1 VSFVDRKY
9 PDIVRDV
16 LTNLTQGVAGEVHR
30 VTYDPNAR
38 PIQVPDVVLARRPVK
53 RVSIVEGFIAG
64 AASDDPPVPFT
75 FGLNDY
81 ELVPNPADPDD
92 LSTIR
97 FLPFGKRPAPDTDL
111 RINYYPR
118 TTAPAPIT
126 DLNVGSV
133 VRTLLEAFAKEQA
146 IHYAQLNIAYDSA
159 FAETATGSSLD
170 RVVALLGY
178 KRFRAGRPV
187 GTVIFSRRAGAVGE
201 ITIPAGTP
209 TTDTADKVRY
219 ETVESRLMRAGET
232 TAEIAVRGSTE
243 NTPPVE
249 ANVLTVIQRAIAGLD
264 TAVNER
270 PTSRA
275 TDDES
280 DTELRA
286 RTRDALISSNKGT
299 VGALRNGLLQLPDV
313 RDVKIVEMPNGVP
326 GEVALNISLAQGVAT
341 QGDELPDAVKA
352 RIEELRPAG
361 IRIISG
367 KAGMSDLTAKVQLTL
382 AGSQLAKAEISKV
395 QDQVRKTLVSEIAK
409 RGVGDKVRV
418 KPLVAAVL
426 KDERIVDA
434 NILLATKGSMTPAVS
449 GDLEPAPGAAVQL
462 DPANISF
469 DPEIFDQPLAAGQAT
484 AVDVSAKIGLVL
496 QGSVTV
502 ATTRSLLTAKLKSA
516 FGSVAVDTSIDV
528 NFLLNALRDDANYT
542 LDPMKLQVTLTSAQQ
557 FVQIMQG
564 SSSFRVQATHKF
576 EVKDVEVDT

>member
-1 VSFVDRKY
+1 
-9 PDIVRDV
+9 V
-16 LTNLTQGVAGEVHR
+16 L
-30 VTYDPNAR
+30 PN
-38 PIQVPDVVLARRPVK
+38 
-53 RVSIVEGFIAG
+53 G
-64 AASDDPPVPFT
+64 
-75 FGLNDY
+75 
-81 ELVPNPADPDD
+81 
-92 LSTIR
+92 
-97 FLPFGKRPAPDTDL
+97 
-111 RINYYPR
+111 
-118 TTAPAPIT
+118 
-126 DLNVGSV
+126 
-133 VRTLLEAFAKEQA
+133 
-146 IHYAQLNIAYDSA
+146 H
-159 FAETATGSSLD
+159 
-170 RVVALLGY
+170 
-178 KRFRAGRPV
+178 
-187 GTVIFSRRAGAVGE
+187 
-201 ITIPAGTP
+201 
-209 TTDTADKVRY
+209 
-219 ETVESRLMRAGET
+219 
-232 TAEIAVRGSTE
+232 
-243 NTPPVE
+243 
-249 ANVLTVIQRAIAGLD
+249 
-264 TAVNER
+264 
-270 PTSRA
+270 
-275 TDDES
+275 
-280 DTELRA
+280 
-286 RTRDALISSNKGT
+286 
-299 VGALRNGLLQLPDV
+299 V
-313 RDVKIVEMPNGVP
+313 RDVKIVEMPSGVP
-326 GEVALNISLAQGVAT
+326 GEVALNISFAQGVAT